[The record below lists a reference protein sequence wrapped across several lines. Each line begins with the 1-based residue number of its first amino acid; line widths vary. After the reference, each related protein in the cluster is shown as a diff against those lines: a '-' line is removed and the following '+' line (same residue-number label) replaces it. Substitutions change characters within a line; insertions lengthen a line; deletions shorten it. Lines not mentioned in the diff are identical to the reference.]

1 MGGGGAPPGQL
12 ATYPTDVT
20 DWLTAIEGTP
30 ASLSTDL
37 VTAMNTAFSHNP
49 FAGLTAYNPASDVAG
64 VKTALDALRDNV
76 ALLDPDVDVESYIG
90 QATTKYDSTVNSDAK
105 IAAMVTA
112 HDDATEAAY
121 QRRVSGGNVGMWMQ
135 GAFMTT
141 QFGIQG
147 MLVAAERGHEL
158 AELRAR
164 LDLANFSSR
173 VQTITEFTRMML
185 QERLATVQSS
195 QAVFGASFEYA
206 KLKVTATDDYM
217 QMVAE
222 LESKYRTWD
231 MNVINDGTAII
242 MSILGT
248 QLTPRALTKS
258 ERRAAALGTALNTAL
273 QFGGATN
280 PGAGVLAG
288 LGSLAIAALAN
299 RGDA

>member
-12 ATYPTDVT
+12 ATYPTEVT
-20 DWLTAIEGTP
+20 AWIGAIDGSLSLTA
-30 ASLSTDL
+30 DL
-37 VTAMNTAFSHNP
+37 TSAMNVAFAHNP
-49 FAGLTAYNPASDVAG
+49 FTGLSAYNPSTDVAAA
-64 VKTALDALRDNV
+64 KTALDAFRDNV

-90 QATTKYDSTVNSDAK
+90 QATTKYDSTVNSEAK
-105 IAAMVTA
+105 IAALVTA

-164 LDLANFSSR
+164 LDLTNFSSR
-173 VQTITEFTRMML
+173 VQTITEFARMML

-206 KLKVTATDDYM
+206 KLKATAMDDYT
-217 QMVAE
+217 QMIAE
-222 LESKYRTWD
+222 LESKLRTWD
-231 MNVINDGTAII
+231 LNVLNDGTAIM
-242 MSILGT
+242 MSVLGT

-280 PGAGVLAG
+280 PGAGILAG
-288 LGSLAIAALAN
+288 LGSLGIAALAN